1 MYSRARARNVAF
13 TDINRS
19 LPALSRDD
27 PATLL
32 RAFSTPFPRL
42 RVVASRP
49 GRAHIF
55 AITVIQARISM
66 KIIGIVIGARGKRIF
81 SGCRL

>member
-1 MYSRARARNVAF
+1 M
-13 TDINRS
+13 
-19 LPALSRDD
+19 
-27 PATLL
+27 
-32 RAFSTPFPRL
+32 TPRHFFVHFPL
-42 RVVASRP
+42 HFHRVP

-66 KIIGIVIGARGKRIF
+66 KIIGIVIGARGKRVF